1 MYPLRVMPK
10 RFAARVTRLI
20 VSVGIEMANFTDGR
34 TPRRV
39 QLLFALP
46 RRSRRGRA
54 DRPSVSDGVERPSA
68 SGNFFT
74 RRPIEGNASE
84 EHPPV

>member
-34 TPRRV
+34 
-39 QLLFALP
+39 
-46 RRSRRGRA
+46 
-54 DRPSVSDGVERPSA
+54 PSA